1 MTNRI
6 RRKTVYKIILILLV
20 VITNG
25 LLHASA
31 HSLNNKSLDTENYRL
46 CSVITASYEEKVF
59 LGANIDAP
67 PQDFSRF
74 TPYIFFFPSESKENE
89 SDPEYGLIAFELF
102 CEEKGNEHV
111 SLLGGMNEKGL
122 AFGSSYLPEILLNP
136 HLEKL
141 YSNSSENFY
150 LKVMRECSSVACV
163 IEMFEN
169 VDLESIKGQY
179 HFADKTGNAVVISAG
194 KNGELAFTKKDEGN
208 GYLVSTNFNLANP
221 DHGRYPCWRYDTAT
235 HMLEEKHTFTLDYFI
250 SILDAVHV
258 EGKSTN
264 TIFSY
269 VFDLRTGDVYIYFFH
284 QFEEVYKTNVPNE
297 LAHSYYGNYGV
308 PSPDLFSQETKDL
321 SLSEFQTYREHFF
334 IEVAVRIGA
343 GIGGLVL
350 GIYLYDRIVK
360 KRRSKLKKEE

>member
-1 MTNRI
+1 MT
-6 RRKTVYKIILILLV
+6 V
-20 VITNG
+20 
-25 LLHASA
+25 
-31 HSLNNKSLDTENYRL
+31 
-46 CSVITASYEEKVF
+46 SYEEKVF

-74 TPYIFFFPSESKENE
+74 TPYIFFFSSESKENE

-122 AFGSSYLPEILLNP
+122 AFGSSGLPETPINSHP
-136 HLEKL
+136 ERL

-150 LKVMRECSSVACV
+150 LKILRECSSVTCV
-163 IEMFEN
+163 IEMVEN
-169 VDLESIKGQY
+169 ADLESMKGQY

-194 KNGELAFTKKDEGN
+194 KNGELAFTKKDGGD

-250 SILDAVHV
+250 SILDAIHI
-258 EGKSTN
+258 EGKSAN

-269 VFDLRTGDVYIYFFH
+269 VFDLRTGDVYIYYFH
-284 QFEEVYKTNVPNE
+284 QFEEFYKTNVPNE
-297 LAHSYYGNYGV
+297 LADSHYGNHGV
-308 PSPDLFSQETKDL
+308 PLPDLFSQETKDL
-321 SLSEFQTYREHFF
+321 ALSEFQTYREHFF
-334 IEVAVRIGA
+334 IEVAVIIGA
-343 GIGGLVL
+343 GIGGLVV
-350 GIYLYDRIVK
+350 GVYLYDRIVK